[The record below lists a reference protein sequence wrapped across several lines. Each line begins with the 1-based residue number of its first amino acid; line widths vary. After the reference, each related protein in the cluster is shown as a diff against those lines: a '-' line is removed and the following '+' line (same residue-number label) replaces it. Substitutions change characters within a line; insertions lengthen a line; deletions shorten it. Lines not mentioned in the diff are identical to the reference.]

1 MTLNGPRRPTPGTQP
16 LMPEETTTPETA
28 AAPARLLVV
37 DDEENIVLTI
47 SEVLRLEGYEV
58 DVAASGREAVAH
70 LDRGPDYDLVLTDLH
85 MEEGDGLSLLQEV
98 RARAP
103 LTIVVVLTGF
113 AAVESAIAALR
124 HGAYD
129 YLAKPC
135 IIAELIHTVGR
146 GIDHRRL
153 MLAEREART
162 GLEKLNRE
170 LERRVEER
178 TAELSHVNR
187 ELVEANRMK
196 DIFLATLSHELRT
209 PLTPVLGWVNL
220 LRSGGASADSAMLSQ
235 GLDAIER
242 NARLQARLVDDL
254 LDISRIV
261 SGKLRIEWEPVD
273 LCAVVGLATEPV
285 RADATA
291 RDIKLA
297 VELPNCPLVVQGAP
311 LRLQQVVWNLLS
323 NAVKFTPRGGQ
334 VRVRVWHEGGEARVE
349 VSDTGV
355 GIAPEFL
362 PHVFDRFRQADGSTT
377 RQYGGL
383 GLGLAIVRALAEL
396 HGGWVVAE
404 SEGEGRGSRF
414 TFGVPCAV
422 AAEGLV
428 EPEPEVV
435 AELVQGG
442 VPLLVVDDSAETLE
456 LLETLFTHR
465 GYEVFGAGSAA
476 EAIRRARERRPGLII
491 SDISMPGTDGY
502 ALLAELRRMPGLE
515 AVPAIALTGHAM
527 DEDRA
532 RALAAG
538 FAVHIPKPVDPDE
551 LLRIV
556 RRLTA

>member
-1 MTLNGPRRPTPGTQP
+1 
-16 LMPEETTTPETA
+16 
-28 AAPARLLVV
+28 V

-58 DVAASGREAVAH
+58 DVATSGDEAVRL
-70 LDRGPDYDLVLTDLH
+70 LDEGAEFDLILTDLH
-85 MEEGDGLSLLQEV
+85 MDEGDGLSLLEEV
-98 RARAP
+98 RRRSP

-129 YLAKPC
+129 YLTKPC
-135 IIAELIHTVGR
+135 IIAELTHTVAR
-146 GIDHRRL
+146 GIEHRRL
-153 MLAEREART
+153 MLAEREAR
-162 GLEKLNRE
+162 GRLEELNRE

-178 TAELSHVNR
+178 TGELSRVNR
-187 ELVEANRMK
+187 ELTEANRMK
-196 DIFLATLSHELRT
+196 DVFLATLSHELRT

-220 LRSGGASADSAMLSQ
+220 LRTGGAAADPAMLTQ

-261 SGKLRIEWEPVD
+261 SGKLRIEWEPVN
-273 LCAVVGLATEPV
+273 LCTVVELATEPV
-285 RADATA
+285 RAETDA
-291 RDIKLA
+291 REIELA
-297 VELPNCPLVVQGAP
+297 VELPACPLVVQGAP
-311 LRLQQVVWNLLS
+311 VRLQQVVWNLLS
-323 NAVKFTPRGGQ
+323 NAVKFTPRGGR
-334 VRVRVWHEGGEARVE
+334 VRVRAWRAGDEARVE

-355 GIAPEFL
+355 GIAGDFL

-404 SEGEGRGSRF
+404 SEGLGHGSRF
-414 TFGVPCAV
+414 TFGLPCAV
-422 AAEGLV
+422 AQEAAGGDEAEA
-428 EPEPEVV
+428 EP
-435 AELVQGG
+435 
-442 VPLLVVDDSAETLE
+442 VPPSVPVLLVDDSSETLE
-456 LLETLFTHR
+456 LLELLFTR
-465 GYEVFGAGSAA
+465 QGYEVFGADSAA
-476 EAIRRARERRPGLII
+476 EAVRRAGERRPGVII
-491 SDISMPGTDGY
+491 SDISMPGVDGY

-527 DEDRA
+527 DEDRE

-538 FAVHIPKPVDPDE
+538 FSVHIPKPVDPEE
-551 LLRIV
+551 LLRVV

>member
-1 MTLNGPRRPTPGTQP
+1 
-16 LMPEETTTPETA
+16 MPDETTTLATA

-58 DVAASGREAVAH
+58 DVASSGREAVAH
-70 LDRGPDYDLVLTDLH
+70 LERGPDYDLVLTDLH
-85 MEEGDGLSLLQEV
+85 MDEGDGLSLLQEV
-98 RARAP
+98 RAHTP

-129 YLAKPC
+129 YLTKPC
-135 IIAELIHTVGR
+135 IIAELIHTVSR
-146 GIDHRRL
+146 GIEHRRL
-153 MLAEREART
+153 LLSEREARK
-162 GLEKLNRE
+162 GLEELNRE
-170 LERRVEER
+170 LEHRVEER
-178 TAELSHVNR
+178 TAELSRVNR

-220 LRSGGASADSAMLSQ
+220 LRSGAASDAQMLSQ

-273 LCAVVGLATEPV
+273 LCSVVNLATEPV
-285 RADATA
+285 RAEAAA

-297 VELPNCPLVVQGAP
+297 VELPDGPLVVQGAP

-323 NAVKFTPRGGQ
+323 NAVKFTPRGGR
-334 VRVRVWHEGGEARVE
+334 VRVGVWHEGGEARVE

-404 SEGEGRGSRF
+404 SEGEERGSRF
-414 TFGVPCAV
+414 TFGLPCAV
-422 AAEGLV
+422 AAEAEAEPER
-428 EPEPEVV
+428 EPEPEP
-435 AELVQGG
+435 AEEA
-442 VPLLVVDDSAETLE
+442 VPVLLVDDSTETLE

-476 EAIRRARERRPGLII
+476 EAVRAARARRPGLII

-515 AVPAIALTGHAM
+515 TVPAIALTGHAM

-551 LLRIV
+551 LLRVV

>member
-1 MTLNGPRRPTPGTQP
+1 MA
-16 LMPEETTTPETA
+16 EETTTNSPA
-28 AAPARLLVV
+28 AARLLVV

-58 DVAASGREAVAH
+58 DVASSGREAVRL
-70 LDRGPDYDLVLTDLH
+70 LDRGPEYDLVLTDLH
-85 MEEGDGLSLLQEV
+85 MDEGDGLSLLQEV
-98 RARAP
+98 RARTP

-129 YLAKPC
+129 YLTKPC

-146 GIDHRRL
+146 GIEHRRL
-153 MLAEREART
+153 MLAEREARQ
-162 GLEKLNRE
+162 GLEELNRD
-170 LERRVEER
+170 LESRVEER

-220 LRSGGASADSAMLSQ
+220 LRSGAASDPSMLAQ

-273 LCAVVGLATEPV
+273 LCAVVSTATEPV
-285 RADATA
+285 RADASA
-291 RDIKLA
+291 RDIQLA
-297 VELPNCPLVVQGAP
+297 VELPHSSLVVQGAP

-323 NAVKFTPRGGQ
+323 NAVKFTPRGG
-334 VRVRVWHEGGEARVE
+334 RVRLRVWRVGSEARVE

-355 GIAPEFL
+355 GIMPDFL

-404 SEGEGRGSRF
+404 SEGDGRGARF
-414 TFGVPCAV
+414 TFGLPCAV
-422 AAEGLV
+422 AAEEAC
-428 EPEPEVV
+428 EPEPEVIP
-435 AELVQGG
+435 ESNEQG
-442 VPLLVVDDSAETLE
+442 VPVLIVDDSTETLE
-456 LLETLFTHR
+456 LLETLFTHK

-476 EAIRRARERRPGLII
+476 EAVRRARERRPGLII

-538 FAVHIPKPVDPDE
+538 FSVHIPKPVDPDE
-551 LLRIV
+551 LLRVV

>member
-1 MTLNGPRRPTPGTQP
+1 MQTADGFP
-16 LMPEETTTPETA
+16 MSDETTTLDTA

-58 DVAASGREAVAH
+58 DVASSGREAVAH
-70 LDRGPDYDLVLTDLH
+70 LERGTDYDLILTDLH
-85 MEEGDGLSLLQEV
+85 MDEGDGLSLLEEV

-129 YLAKPC
+129 YLTKPC

-146 GIDHRRL
+146 GIEHRRL

-162 GLEKLNRE
+162 GLEELNRG
-170 LERRVEER
+170 LEHRVEER
-178 TAELSHVNR
+178 TAELSRVNR

-220 LRSGGASADSAMLSQ
+220 LRSGAASDAQMLAQ

-285 RADATA
+285 RAEASA
-291 RDIKLA
+291 RQIELT
-297 VELPNCPLVVQGAP
+297 VELASGPLVVQGAP

-323 NAVKFTPRGGQ
+323 NAVKFTPRGGR
-334 VRVRVWHEGGEARVE
+334 VSVRVWRENGEARVE
-349 VSDTGV
+349 VADTGV
-355 GIAPEFL
+355 GIVPEFL

-396 HGGWVVAE
+396 HGGSVVAE
-404 SEGEGRGSRF
+404 SEGEGRGARF
-414 TFGVPCAV
+414 TFGLPCAV
-422 AAEGLV
+422 AGAEA
-428 EPEPEVV
+428 
-435 AELVQGG
+435 AEAAQEDEAETSEEA
-442 VPLLVVDDSAETLE
+442 VPVLLVDDSTETLE
-456 LLETLFTHR
+456 LLETLFTHK

-476 EAIRRARERRPGLII
+476 EAVRAARARRPGLII

-527 DEDRA
+527 DEDRE

-551 LLRIV
+551 LLRVV

>member
-1 MTLNGPRRPTPGTQP
+1 MSD
-16 LMPEETTTPETA
+16 ETTSPEA
-28 AAPARLLVV
+28 VAAPARLLVV

-58 DVAASGREAVAH
+58 DVASSGRAAVTL
-70 LDRGPDYDLVLTDLH
+70 LDRGPEYDLVLTDLH
-85 MEEGDGLSLLQEV
+85 MDEGDGLSLLQEV
-98 RARAP
+98 RARTP

-129 YLAKPC
+129 YLTKPC
-135 IIAELIHTVGR
+135 IIAELIHTVAR
-146 GIDHRRL
+146 GIEHRRL
-153 MLAEREART
+153 MLAEREARQ
-162 GLEKLNRE
+162 GVEELNRE

-178 TAELSHVNR
+178 TAELSRVNR

-220 LRSGGASADSAMLSQ
+220 LRSGAASDAQMLAQ

-285 RADATA
+285 RAEASA
-291 RDIKLA
+291 RDIQLA
-297 VELPNCPLVVQGAP
+297 VELPDGPLVVQGAP

-323 NAVKFTPRGGQ
+323 NAVKFTTRGGR
-334 VRVRVWHEGGEARVE
+334 VVVRVWREGGEARVE

-355 GIAPEFL
+355 GIAPAFL

-383 GLGLAIVRALAEL
+383 GLGLAIVRALSEL

-414 TFGVPCAV
+414 TFGLPCAV
-422 AAEGLV
+422 AADEGAV
-428 EPEPEVV
+428 PEPEAEPEATDGVV
-435 AELVQGG
+435 RV
-442 VPLLVVDDSAETLE
+442 LVVDDSSETLE
-456 LLETLFTHR
+456 LLETLFTHK

-476 EAIRRARERRPGLII
+476 EAVRAADERRPGLII

-527 DEDRA
+527 DEDRE